1 MLAARDI
8 ARAAADER
16 GGEMESTDT
25 VILDGRYAQSR
36 AASLSLIAELER
48 SVADKE
54 LKLPSLPDVVLRIRD
69 RLADETVSLGEIVE
83 LVGSDPALSAR
94 LMQTANSALFYRG
107 NGPVT
112 TLHMAV
118 ARLGFRMV
126 RNVAL
131 SLAAQQIF
139 IGYETRAVHE
149 PLSVIWRHSVHVAA
163 LAHRLARL
171 KTDMNPEE
179 AFLAGLL
186 HEVGKL
192 YIVMQCKDRPELAAS
207 EAFEGVV
214 AQWHGRVGKVVIETW
229 GLAPELAA
237 AVAGHETEPLEVAEP
252 VGMTA
257 LVAVANFLA
266 EHVARGG
273 ESLADCP
280 PLGAL
285 SLDEETFGWLLKAGD
300 VDIKMLMLAFGT

>member
-1 MLAARDI
+1 MQD
-8 ARAAADER
+8 
-16 GGEMESTDT
+16 TDT
-25 VILDGRYAQSR
+25 VVLDGRCAESR
-36 AASLSLIAELER
+36 DEALSLMAELER
-48 SVADKE
+48 SVASKE

-69 RLADETVSLGEIVE
+69 QLADENVPLGEIVE
-83 LVGSDPALSAR
+83 LVGTDPALSAR
-94 LMQTANSALFYRG
+94 LMQTANSALFFRG

-139 IGYETRAVHE
+139 IGYETRAIHE
-149 PLSVIWRHSVHVAA
+149 PLSIVWKHSVHVAA

-171 KTDMNPEE
+171 KTDVNPEE

-186 HEVGKL
+186 HEVGNL
-192 YIVMQCKDRPELAAS
+192 YILMQCKDRPELVAS
-207 EAFEGVV
+207 EAFQGVV
-214 AQWHGRVGKVVIETW
+214 AQWHGRVGQVVIETW

-237 AVAGHETEPLEVAEP
+237 AVAGHETEPLAVAEP
-252 VGMTA
+252 VTMTA

-266 EHVARGG
+266 EHVAARDGA
-273 ESLADCP
+273 SLADCP

-285 SLDEETFGWLLKAGD
+285 TLDEDTFGWLLKAGD